1 MKKSEET
8 VAVPS
13 RSDRMRSVQMPVM
26 GFVADLMR
34 DNPGTIS
41 LGQGVVHYGPP
52 AGALNAAQQAVI
64 VPNTHRYGYVI
75 GRPSLRSAFAAKL
88 NAENHLD
95 PGYEVVVTAG
105 SNMAFFASL
114 LAITSPGDEVILLVP
129 YYFNHE
135 MATYIAGCKPV
146 LVSFG
151 DSLIPDVETIERAIT
166 PRTRAIVT
174 ISPNNP
180 TGIVYAPD
188 TLRAI
193 NDLCAGHGIYHMSD
207 EAYEYFTFDGAEHY
221 SPGRASG
228 AHAHTIS
235 LFSMSKA
242 YGMAGWRLG
251 YMAVPPQVLA
261 DIHKIQDTNQ
271 ICPAIISQ
279 SMALAALKEGAGYC
293 RQYVDSMA
301 KVRTMVLER
310 LSAVKA
316 PVIVSPSKGA
326 FYFLL
331 SVETALDAKTV
342 TTRLIQEHGVAVIP
356 GDAFGMTTGG
366 TYLRV
371 AYGALQVSTLSEALD
386 RLVKGLEA
394 LVG

>member
-1 MKKSEET
+1 M
-8 VAVPS
+8 
-13 RSDRMRSVQMPVM
+13 MSVQMPVM

-34 DNPGTIS
+34 ENPGTIS

-52 AGALNAAQQAVI
+52 AAALEAAAAAVTS
-64 VPNTHRYGYVI
+64 PDTHGYGYVI
-75 GRPSLRSAFAAKL
+75 GRPELRSAFAQKL
-88 NAENHLD
+88 TTENRLD

-114 LAITSPGDEVILLVP
+114 LAVTSPGDEVILLVP

-135 MATYIAGCKPV
+135 MATRIADCTPV
-146 LVSFG
+146 LVTLD
-151 DSLIPDVETIERAIT
+151 DSLIPDVSAVERAIT

-180 TGIVYAPD
+180 TGVVYPPE

-193 NDLCAGHGIYHMSD
+193 NDLCARHGIYHMSD

-221 SPGRASG
+221 SPGSAPG

-251 YMAVPPQVLA
+251 YMAIPPHILA
-261 DIHKIQDTNQ
+261 DVRKIQDTNQ
-271 ICPAIISQ
+271 ICPAILSQ
-279 SMALAALKEGAGYC
+279 VAALKALEDGGNYC
-293 RQYVDSMA
+293 KQYVSSMA
-301 KVRTMVLER
+301 KVRAMVLRR
-310 LSAVKA
+310 LRSIQA
-316 PVIVSPSKGA
+316 PVTISPSDGA

-331 SVETALDAKTV
+331 SVDSQLDAKTL
-342 TTRLIQEHGVAVIP
+342 TTRLIQEYGVAVIP
-356 GDAFGMTTGG
+356 GDTFGMEGVTS
-366 TYLRV
+366 LRI
-371 AYGALQVSTLSEALD
+371 AYGALQESTLTRAID
-386 RLVKGLEA
+386 RLVRGLEA
-394 LVG
+394 LTG